1 MNLYHLTMEAQQLYE
16 LLQQEEI
23 DEQTYKDTL
32 EAIGAD
38 KMLEE
43 CCKMYRQFLADEA
56 AYKAEKEYFETKK
69 LAATMAKERLKK
81 SIIMYMQAA
90 GQSKT
95 TAGDFKLSM
104 RPTEKINIIDE
115 QLIPQKYIT
124 TKEAKDISKSA
135 IKDAIKKGETVPG
148 AEIIT
153 GTSLTVK

>member
-43 CCKMYRQFLADEA
+43 CCKMYRQFLADET

-69 LAATMAKERLKK
+69 SAATIAKERLKK

-90 GQSKT
+90 GQNKA
-95 TAGDFKLSM
+95 TAGDFKLSV
-104 RPTEKINIIDE
+104 RPTERINIIDE

>member
-32 EAIGAD
+32 EAIGVD

>member
-124 TKEAKDISKSA
+124 VKETKDISRSA

>member
-1 MNLYHLTMEAQQLYE
+1 MNLYHLTIEAQQLYE

-38 KMLEE
+38 KKLEE

-69 LAATMAKERLKK
+69 LAATMAKERIKK
-81 SIIMYMQAA
+81 SILMYMQAA

-95 TAGDFKLSM
+95 TAGDFKLSI
-104 RPTEKINIIDE
+104 RQTERINITDE

-124 TKEAKDISKSA
+124 VKETKDISKSA
-135 IKDAIKKGETVPG
+135 IKEAIKKGETVPG